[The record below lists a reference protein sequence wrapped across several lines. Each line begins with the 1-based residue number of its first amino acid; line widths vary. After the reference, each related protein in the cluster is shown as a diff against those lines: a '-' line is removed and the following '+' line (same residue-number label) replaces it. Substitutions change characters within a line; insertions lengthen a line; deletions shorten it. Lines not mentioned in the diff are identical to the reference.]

1 MGSCQQYTVGY
12 RSRTKDEK
20 QIDSRTGDFLPY
32 DKKNLTEIEVPVQR
46 LIVLM
51 PVEEQHLDPDYQY
64 PRDCQ
69 ENVPHICPYAPASSA
84 DDNLL
89 SGTVQD

>member
-1 MGSCQQYTVGY
+1 
-12 RSRTKDEK
+12 
-20 QIDSRTGDFLPY
+20 
-32 DKKNLTEIEVPVQR
+32 
-46 LIVLM
+46 M